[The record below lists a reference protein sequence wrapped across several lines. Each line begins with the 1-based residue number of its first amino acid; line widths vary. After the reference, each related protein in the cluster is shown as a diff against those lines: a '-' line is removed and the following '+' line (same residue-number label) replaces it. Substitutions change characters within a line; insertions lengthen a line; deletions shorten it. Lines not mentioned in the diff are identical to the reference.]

1 MTQRIVDL
9 ARRLGTRTY
18 RRVFRRDLERDFQ
31 RLDHSD
37 TALRSAMEME
47 QKMRC
52 ASALLAIPGLH
63 ERVTPPVL
71 KAGDWLHEELFVFG
85 SGASL
90 LDLTAQE
97 RKLLSKLPVLT
108 MNKNLL
114 YWDVLGIWPTYTY
127 LADTH
132 FPASEV
138 FTRMVETLV
147 TAPERRLPGFIL
159 RDDYRPWPLTALQ
172 PLYFKRH
179 SVSGNHPWAESLD
192 DKMYFHRGSL
202 SCLLNLITALKFAPK
217 VTLLGVDLDDGAPFY
232 QERYGTD
239 TTLHDVWEAIRQ
251 STGVHPTALEH
262 EGVPPIQAKLPW
274 IFEQMAARGVTVSC
288 YSAKSL
294 PAKLGLCPLR
304 APLA

>member
-90 LDLTAQE
+90 LDL
-97 RKLLSKLPVLT
+97 
-108 MNKNLL
+108 
-114 YWDVLGIWPTYTY
+114 
-127 LADTH
+127 
-132 FPASEV
+132 
-138 FTRMVETLV
+138 
-147 TAPERRLPGFIL
+147 
-159 RDDYRPWPLTALQ
+159 
-172 PLYFKRH
+172 YFAMT
-179 SVSGNHPWAESLD
+179 SGSGTWSLEE
-192 DKMYFHRGSL
+192 MQGWHRGAGL
-202 SCLLNLITALKFAPK
+202 AI
-217 VTLLGVDLDDGAPFY
+217 
-232 QERYGTD
+232 ERP
-239 TTLHDVWEAIRQ
+239 IR
-251 STGVHPTALEH
+251 L
-262 EGVPPIQAKLPW
+262 
-274 IFEQMAARGVTVSC
+274 R
-288 YSAKSL
+288 
-294 PAKLGLCPLR
+294 R
-304 APLA
+304 APLAALAVARKR